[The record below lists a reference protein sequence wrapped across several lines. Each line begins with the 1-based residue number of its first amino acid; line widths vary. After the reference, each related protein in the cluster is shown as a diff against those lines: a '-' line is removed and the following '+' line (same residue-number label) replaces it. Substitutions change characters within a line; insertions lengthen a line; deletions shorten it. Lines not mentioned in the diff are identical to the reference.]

1 MEMTN
6 MISNIPLFQGLPQ
19 KQLAALSHIIVDRKY
34 ENGEI
39 IFSEGDD
46 ATGFFVLLSGRL
58 KIFKLSPDGKEQIL
72 HFVDP
77 GDPFAEVAM
86 FAGSHYPAHAEALK
100 ESQAIYFPRA
110 AFEKLIRRDPDLA
123 MNMLA
128 ILSQRLKYFSRLV
141 EDLSLKEVPQRLA
154 AYLLY
159 LGGAGNNNLPV
170 DLNISKGQLA
180 SLLGTIPETLSR
192 ILNKLASQGFI
203 EVKGRT
209 MKLLKRDALESLA
222 AGEKLFL

>member
-1 MEMTN
+1 ME
-6 MISNIPLFQGLPQ
+6 IIGQIGQIPLFQGLPE
-19 KQLAALSHIIVDRKY
+19 KQLAELSRIIVDQKY
-34 ENGEI
+34 KQGEVL
-39 IFSEGDD
+39 FSEGDD
-46 ATGFFVLLSGRL
+46 ATGFFVLMSGRL
-58 KIFKLSPDGKEQIL
+58 KIFKLSFEGKEQIL

-100 ESQAIYFPRA
+100 ESRAIFFPRA
-110 AFEKLIRRDPDLA
+110 AFEKLIKRDPDLA

-154 AYLLY
+154 AYLVY
-159 LGGAGNNNLPV
+159 LGGTGNNNLPV

-192 ILNKLASQGFI
+192 ILNKLAAQGLI